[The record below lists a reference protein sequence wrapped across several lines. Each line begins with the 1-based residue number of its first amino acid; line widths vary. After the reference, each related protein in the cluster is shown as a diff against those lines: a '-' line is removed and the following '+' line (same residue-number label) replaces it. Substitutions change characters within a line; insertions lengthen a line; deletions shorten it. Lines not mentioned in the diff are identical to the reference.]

1 MLHSKCKKAFADF
14 VLLDAIMKEKK
25 LNALEDLAKLTF
37 DNLAPDPDP
46 IPEAAPEFV
55 SQHLEAHYSTKG
67 RAGKIVTLIKGFE
80 GEKEALKALAK
91 ALKTELKVGGTVKDN
106 TILIQGDF
114 REKIIACLKAMGH
127 HVKRIGG

>member
-1 MLHSKCKKAFADF
+1 
-14 VLLDAIMKEKK
+14 MKEKK

-80 GEKEALKALAK
+80 GEKEARKALAK